1 MSLSE
6 IRAEIDRLDDEIV
19 VLLARR
25 EQQVRQAARYKGD
38 EAAVRAPDR
47 RGQVM
52 ARLRQRATAEGADL
66 GVVAAVYNA
75 MIDAFIQLELREH
88 KTASG

>member
-1 MSLSE
+1 MSLSQA
-6 IRAEIDRLDDEIV
+6 RAEIDRLDDQIV

-25 EQQVRQAARYKGD
+25 EQQVRRAARFKGD
-38 EAAVRAPDR
+38 EAAVRAPER

-52 ARLRQRATAEGADL
+52 ARLEERATAQGADVD
-66 GVVAAVYNA
+66 VVAAVYNA

-88 KTASG
+88 KAARG

>member
-1 MSLSE
+1 
-6 IRAEIDRLDDEIV
+6 
-19 VLLARR
+19 
-25 EQQVRQAARYKGD
+25 
-38 EAAVRAPDR
+38 
-47 RGQVM
+47 M
-52 ARLRQRATAEGADL
+52 ARLCQRATTEGADL